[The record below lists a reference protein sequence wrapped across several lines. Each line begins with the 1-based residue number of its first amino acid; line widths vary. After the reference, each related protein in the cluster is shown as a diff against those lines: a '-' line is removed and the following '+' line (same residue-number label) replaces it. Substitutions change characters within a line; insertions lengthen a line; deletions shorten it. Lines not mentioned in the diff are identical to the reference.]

1 MESFLQSRQEAE
13 RSLPS
18 GASNSAINS
27 SSKSPS
33 TIAQMSD
40 QSIYQTMEWTRSSVS
55 HCTDPRCDDN
65 NCSTNELSHN
75 DPALETITQNVD
87 VDVEPENGH
96 SIQSQRP
103 STAQQGGTNLQRFL
117 ESKRRVPEPRRVPA
131 PRGRP
136 SLAELLRRDEGA
148 VDFIRQSGLSIHIVP
163 GDGACFFHAVSL
175 DLEYDNHRGNHSHLH
190 LRERTVQWM
199 RDHPDLWSNFLV
211 DETVQGR
218 LKRMSNPKESAE
230 EIELMA
236 LSSILRRQIRVH
248 SWDWQN
254 AISHLPYRDV
264 VPLGEDGIVN
274 ERPIVVFHR
283 MENHYDLLR
292 AEFME
297 ERIAASEASYE
308 QGHDATNDENILQ
321 SLNGRDADTDD
332 GPDFD
337 TVDEDIV
344 TELSEDDDNIKVM
357 YSDFNKR
364 QPLQNDEDDS
374 NDDLPI
380 LSPCYYDSDD
390 SDYLPSLND
399 RDCDTSDDDDS
410 QACFDDDVIERLLA
424 QGGDARNQ
432 DQYEDAVEFFSQ
444 ALFIDPANP
453 SALLNRSY
461 AFSKLQDWN
470 QSVDDANSFINADHD
485 NSIQNG
491 MAFHLRGKG
500 RMQLSLHGEGD
511 FREALDDF
519 HTALTF
525 DTTESM
531 AVNIL
536 NMIDECKST
545 RPQPSSSDSEV
556 AGDPVDS
563 QSSDNDNEVVED
575 AVDSQSSDNVDS
587 VLIFRGRSSTRMS
600 NVRSRSL
607 SSNRTN
613 RATTRSMS
621 NRRGYRSLSRR
632 RPLSAPNSDHSTYS
646 IPFCETKCGNC
657 KREQFVDDENSDYFL
672 KFHQVSSSA
681 VPKFGH
687 EYQFLRKFTGVHTEC
702 QYNLCDE
709 CYHFLVKKDRYDFTH
724 MWPGFYWHLLSSTF
738 NQTFPASKRYYFHV
752 YSGEHI
758 WQMIPVQMR
767 RWWINSIQ
775 GFNIHNEFPYADCTI
790 EHPPSFFEDR
800 TLSFQKFEDDFD
812 AGGVPRLMKAM
823 NNKQVLLPLVLCP
836 FGCTEFCHRS
846 KYLDLDVVI
855 QRYLQKVVLPLK
867 SKTPYGNV
875 MSMSPFYFRDNLS
888 YDALM
893 YNEAW
898 MIKPTIILTNIGAKV
913 LTCRNHNGG
922 DKYLRLHPPLTP
934 HHIIPAHR
942 ADQLS
947 HIKTK
952 PRIVKP
958 TSRSHFVT
966 SFAMVGTYGCFS
978 GIDNLNVS
986 RNADWSRPSHLL
998 SQHESIS
1005 LSGRNDIKHLLSR
1018 KVETGQVT
1026 KELADSMLKSSR
1038 EIPHGSLDKYRQGA
1052 TFMPYADMVDVHL
1065 AQTHEDYDRDLIC
1078 IKTLELGQETIIHAR
1093 RSWQRL
1099 INTLHTEDRHG
1110 FGTQFRAI
1118 PILATKNKASMMT
1131 WTLCSI
1137 ISSVKDLWKV
1147 LDTPKGPWRY
1157 DGWPGWM
1164 MTFIQSQV
1172 FPFDSVRR
1180 DNRSPFKK
1188 IRSFKQIVGKVNKF
1202 APVICHEDDDIYSTQ
1217 ETYKMSADFMR
1228 KFFCPVTYPSIS
1240 VYESVLDIPAQSRML
1255 RRNTIIIT
1263 SSGLPLAFG
1272 RHPFVDDPLYD
1283 KIQLQDGTL
1292 FELRSIALLRVP
1304 DEGNCNDG
1312 SKYEAVRF
1320 MRHGGPAYS
1329 KFWQQQRSQSITSQ
1343 CDFDPLQMVLDW
1355 SREEDA
1361 DDSYRFQYHSMVYVK
1376 VEAFNVDKFR
1386 LDILRTMGGKTHV
1399 QCTCNNFPLLIQ
1411 PHQKDKEIR
1420 KKCVKCNRFE
1430 YVACCNEE
1438 CRLRLCK
1445 TCFDEYPTHFTTFLN
1460 PNGNT
1465 QQRHETNDASNGDC
1479 DSIHNN
1485 EDPSLSDDYDPLQE
1499 EIERLAREE
1508 EIERMTREEE
1518 NASDDEEDDLIEPH
1532 EPQDEENEESEDH
1545 VADEAELYG
1554 LSGLPDDDDNDS
1566 ETDNF
1571 INDNVNRI
1579 TEEGEALMTYA
1590 DIDASHEQSADN
1602 IDLSS
1607 GYMTTQA
1614 GDLPTDIEDRHG
1626 MDRVSGHT
1634 LYNQA
1639 AVCLDRRQHRIT
1651 GTKAQQNFVQSFCNT
1666 TPGQPNHLLSIEQAL
1681 FPRILWSSATS
1692 DGLSVLGAIPS
1703 SLFGPKEHIHG
1714 FASLPDTI
1722 RSRISTSG
1730 SLMSTDK
1737 NYHFY
1742 SHDVLANKALAHG
1755 DSRQVI
1761 SRGFQVDASKPIGL
1775 SVRNSNTTGLTEC
1788 VDSHKMVRGLAASQ
1802 EYHEYHKF
1810 TTITANHSQS
1820 PGLKP
1825 IHEWK
1830 VKEGWSDMFPN
1841 WKTMNC
1847 FDKIEIKMGIEEQSG
1862 PILLRVWLEIRAL
1875 FLAHMKQENNFI
1887 GPMHE
1892 VIFGRDEYQSGMGNL
1907 PHLHIV
1913 DALRRAGLPPEGAQ
1927 YFEDLIRTT
1936 GAEVIRVDEI
1946 ESLIERGMIKDFSE
1960 YEDIIEFTKFL
1971 KHTCKPRCQMRIKP
1985 GDGPECFKCKKI
1997 HAVRDH
2003 PDPTQHAYIQIPV
2016 KLKQETLDMLV
2027 RIGMAERVDD
2037 DNVEYSHPFFK
2048 PTRHMA
2054 PCVSNAEDNM
2064 SPVTTDLFILFKSM
2078 CNVQFICCSNG
2089 IVKYILKYVAKFDEC
2104 NRVTASSNIHTGA
2117 VEVGST
2123 FLHNTKIA
2131 TSKINEDKSLDNRR
2145 DKKRPQGRSTAW
2157 MEIYQLLSNISEV
2170 TTNLTFE
2177 EYSTLPFEVRMRS
2190 AIKLKDDGRVREF
2203 DENNAGSDHHMSG
2216 IPSHLAR
2223 EEHADDLHDRQMM
2236 TLSQKETAQDHQKVS
2251 RSFDKV
2257 SIFGLRP
2264 PELVSVFENP
2274 KYYYRYCKIEKTVM
2288 GKEGIT
2294 KVLNSDLK
2302 RCLWIDS
2309 IGRLVRLRKNGLDE
2323 VLALLDSNEEDED
2336 RHRDVDDNFPINDTI
2351 RYIIRIHNTEDDT
2364 LSEEERDWKEE
2375 YLHEFIVDDGLEL
2388 LPIPVATPVTPHN
2401 PHAFFVHIVLSLGK
2415 YVTEQDVL
2423 RHSTPRECF
2432 QRAGLIGESTDPLD
2446 LQEYVDSLLF
2456 NYINNQVVYYPNSLR
2471 ATGTFIELADRLF
2484 SDIIMRNEFTASEIP
2499 FLVTDMLDQANDEQM
2514 QWWKD
2519 IKESQL
2525 KSIYA
2530 SVCRGGMNSH
2540 LPQIEEMMAST
2551 KACPVVYNA
2560 VESFHQFPNQN
2571 EASYTEQKLAIQT
2584 NITSINKY
2592 CGRHGRNGAL
2602 TCTRNCI
2609 THGSPGSGKSYVV
2622 QISVFYSISQGLNT
2636 LSSCIQGARANAIGG
2651 IHLHKWI
2658 LLHDQKHTRFS
2669 YRAAQ
2674 QAIEKILRKPIN
2686 LHVLLTL
2693 DVLFLD
2699 ECGQISAEQVA
2710 TLDIIF
2716 RKVRNSNLPFGGV
2729 LIIGTLDHAQCQPIN
2744 ALPFLMSSLMLTSF
2758 TFVQL
2763 RESVRADED
2772 EIHFR
2777 EFQQLTRL
2785 PPNKLKADSVLK
2797 SRFYDLA
2804 GNIFTF
2810 ATDWADPKI
2819 TRHTTR
2825 MYARKTYV
2833 KSATR
2838 LFTDSLI
2845 NDVQSDPM
2853 QEGQYRIRPS
2863 LDSQVRVGSRSEYSN
2878 ADSHSVKA
2886 LNDALREPDLL
2897 CLVQWGVYECTINDP
2912 GGNFNQSTICV
2923 LVDVPDASVIN
2934 SFGTFPVFIAPPG
2947 SQIVEFLYDGSDRPS
2962 KEQLKE
2968 WGWKEAK
2975 ISVAPERPV
2984 TARRGFQAK
2993 RTQYALKH
3001 TGALTVNKS
3010 QGDTIPGTLA
3020 VEISHQ
3026 TSPWEKEQ
3034 VVVIFSRTKRAK
3046 DIIIVGPDKS
3056 WILDKLW
3063 DLVIKGNQWN
3073 QMMEN
3078 ILDVLTINP
3087 ALDNNDGT
3095 DTRVRSVIDYP
3106 RNHPFGS
3113 RYASLPSDDTGFV
3126 YLLCSENNLDFT
3138 YIGQTQNIRQRFREH
3153 QSGNGAF
3160 GTSRRKDQPFFLAG
3174 YISGLTGYDDAD
3186 RCQVERRWRNLRNR
3200 LPINSVANIMDCGER
3215 IADEINA
3222 VAHDGGSEVRATFH
3236 RLASREFLEWRHNQR
3251 ISE

>member
-1 MESFLQSRQEAE
+1 MERGCDSDY
-13 RSLPS
+13 S
-18 GASNSAINS
+18 G
-27 SSKSPS
+27 
-33 TIAQMSD
+33 SD
-40 QSIYQTMEWTRSSVS
+40 
-55 HCTDPRCDDN
+55 
-65 NCSTNELSHN
+65 
-75 DPALETITQNVD
+75 
-87 VDVEPENGH
+87 
-96 SIQSQRP
+96 
-103 STAQQGGTNLQRFL
+103 
-117 ESKRRVPEPRRVPA
+117 
-131 PRGRP
+131 
-136 SLAELLRRDEGA
+136 
-148 VDFIRQSGLSIHIVP
+148 
-163 GDGACFFHAVSL
+163 
-175 DLEYDNHRGNHSHLH
+175 
-190 LRERTVQWM
+190 
-199 RDHPDLWSNFLV
+199 
-211 DETVQGR
+211 
-218 LKRMSNPKESAE
+218 
-230 EIELMA
+230 
-236 LSSILRRQIRVH
+236 
-248 SWDWQN
+248 
-254 AISHLPYRDV
+254 
-264 VPLGEDGIVN
+264 
-274 ERPIVVFHR
+274 
-283 MENHYDLLR
+283 
-292 AEFME
+292 
-297 ERIAASEASYE
+297 
-308 QGHDATNDENILQ
+308 
-321 SLNGRDADTDD
+321 
-332 GPDFD
+332 
-337 TVDEDIV
+337 
-344 TELSEDDDNIKVM
+344 
-357 YSDFNKR
+357 
-364 QPLQNDEDDS
+364 
-374 NDDLPI
+374 
-380 LSPCYYDSDD
+380 YDSDGSDYVTSLAGPD
-390 SDYLPSLND
+390 SDS
-399 RDCDTSDDDDS
+399 SDDDDS
-410 QACFDDDVIERLLA
+410 QACSEEDEIDRLLE
-424 QGGDARNQ
+424 QGGDAYEQ
-432 DQYEDAVEFFSQ
+432 DQYEDAVKFFSQ
-444 ALFIDPANP
+444 ALSINPANP
-453 SALLNRSY
+453 RALLGRTL
-461 AFSKLQDWN
+461 AFYMLQDWN
-470 QSVDDANSFINADHD
+470 QSVDDANSYINADYD
-485 NSIQNG
+485 DSRGNA
-491 MAFHLRGKG
+491 MAYCSRGKG
-500 RMQLSLHGEGD
+500 RMQLSLQGEGD
-511 FREALDDF
+511 FREALDDLQ
-519 HTALTF
+519 TALTF
-525 DTTESM
+525 DRTESM
-531 AVNIL
+531 AAEIL
-536 NMIDECKST
+536 KLIDACKST
-545 RPQPSSSDSEV
+545 RPQPSSS
-556 AGDPVDS
+556 
-563 QSSDNDNEVVED
+563 QRSDNDNEVVED
-575 AVDSQSSDNVDS
+575 AVDSQSSDNDS
-587 VLIFRGRSSTRMS
+587 VLISRGRSSTRTS
-600 NVRSRSL
+600 NFRSRSM
-607 SSNRTN
+607 SSSQTN
-613 RATTRSMS
+613 RPTTRSMS
-621 NRRGYRSLSRR
+621 SRRGHRSLSRR
-632 RPLSAPNSDHSTYS
+632 RPSSVANRDHDTYL

-657 KREQFVDDENSDYFL
+657 KREQFEDDENSEYYL
-672 KFHQVSSSA
+672 KFHQVCSST
-681 VPKFGH
+681 VPNFGH
-687 EYQFLRKFTGVHTEC
+687 EYQFLRHYTGAHTKC

-709 CYHFLVKKDRYDFTH
+709 CYHFLVEREKEDFTH
-724 MWPGFYWHLLSSTF
+724 MWPGFYWHLLSSTY
-738 NQTFPASKRYYFHV
+738 NQTFPARKRYYFEV
-752 YSGEHI
+752 YSGERI

-775 GFNIHNEFPYADCTI
+775 GFNIHNEFPYAYCTI
-790 EHPPSFFEDR
+790 EHPPSYFEDG
-800 TLSFQKFEDDFD
+800 TLSLQKFENDFD

-823 NNKQVLLPLVLCP
+823 NNQQVLLPLVLCP

-855 QRYLQKVVLPLK
+855 QRYLQKVVLPLR
-867 SKTPYGNV
+867 SKTPYENV
-875 MSMSPFYFRDNLS
+875 MSMSPFYFRDDLS

-893 YNEAW
+893 YNDAW
-898 MIKPTIILTNIGAKV
+898 MIKPHIILTIFGAKV
-913 LTCRNHNGG
+913 LTCRDHDGG

-934 HHIIPAHR
+934 HHIIPAQR

-958 TSRSHFVT
+958 TSRSHFAT

-986 RNADWSRPSHLL
+986 RNADWSKPSYLL

-1052 TFMPYADMVDVHL
+1052 TFMPYSDMVDVHL

-1078 IKTLELGQETIIHAR
+1078 IETLELGEETIVHAR
-1093 RSWQRL
+1093 RSWQRV

-1118 PILATKNKASMMT
+1118 PIIKTAASMMT

-1137 ISSVKDLWKV
+1137 ISSVKELWKV
-1147 LDTPKGPWRY
+1147 LDTPNGPWRY

-1172 FPFDSVRR
+1172 FSFDSVRR

-1188 IRSFKQIVGKVNKF
+1188 IKSFKQIVGKVNKF
-1202 APVICHEDDDIYSTQ
+1202 APVICHEDDDIYRTQ
-1217 ETYKMSADFMR
+1217 ETYKMSADFIR
-1228 KFFCPVTYPSIS
+1228 KLFCPATYPSIS
-1240 VYESVLDIPAQSRML
+1240 VFESVLDIPAQSRLL

-1272 RHPFVDDPLYD
+1272 RHPCVDDPLYD

-1292 FELRSIALLRVP
+1292 FELRSIALLRVS
-1304 DEGNCNDG
+1304 DAGRSNDG
-1312 SKYEAVRF
+1312 SKYEAVRY

-1329 KFWQQQRSQSITSQ
+1329 KFWQQQRSESITSQ
-1343 CDFDPLQMVLDW
+1343 CVFDPLKMILDM
-1355 SREEDA
+1355 SKEEDA
-1361 DDSYRFQYHSMVYVK
+1361 ADSYRLQHHCMVYVK

-1399 QCTCNNFPLLIQ
+1399 QCTCNNFPLLVQ
-1411 PHQKDKEIR
+1411 PHQKDKAIR

-1430 YVACCNEE
+1430 YVACCNNE

-1445 TCFDEYPTHFTTFLN
+1445 TCFDKYPTHFTTFLN

-1479 DSIHNN
+1479 DSIHNS
-1485 EDPSLSDDYDPLQE
+1485 EDSSLPDDYDPLQE

-1508 EIERMTREEE
+1508 EIERTAREEE
-1518 NASDDEEDDLIEPH
+1518 SASDDEEDDLIEPH
-1532 EPQDEENEESEDH
+1532 EPQDEENQESEYH

-1566 ETDNF
+1566 ETDDF
-1571 INDNVNRI
+1571 INDNVNRMA
-1579 TEEGEALMTYA
+1579 EEGGALMTYA
-1590 DIDASHEQSADN
+1590 DIDTSREQSADN
-1602 IDLSS
+1602 IDFSS

-1651 GTKAQQNFVQSFCNT
+1651 GTKAQQNFVQSLCNT

-1703 SLFGPKEHIHG
+1703 SLFGPKQHIHG

-1742 SHDVLANKALAHG
+1742 SYDILANKALAHG

-1761 SRGFQVDASKPIGL
+1761 SRGFQVDTSKPLGL
-1775 SVRNSNTTGLTEC
+1775 STRNSNTTGLTEC

-1810 TTITANHSQS
+1810 TTITANHKHS

-1841 WKTMNC
+1841 WEKMNR
-1847 FDKIEIKMGIEEQSG
+1847 FDQEEIRMGIEEQSG
-1862 PILLRVWLEIRAL
+1862 PILLRVWLEIKAL

-1887 GPMHE
+1887 GPVHE
-1892 VIFGRDEYQSGMGNL
+1892 VIFGRGEYQAEVGNL

-1913 DALRRAGLPPEGAQ
+1913 DALRRAELPPEGAR

-1946 ESLIERGMIKDFSE
+1946 DSLIERGMIKGLSE
-1960 YEDIIEFTKFL
+1960 YEEILELTKVL
-1971 KHTCKPRCQMRIKP
+1971 KHTCKPRCLMRIKP

-2003 PDPTQHAYIQIPV
+2003 PDPTQHGYIQIPV
-2016 KLKQETLDMLV
+2016 KLSQESLDKLV
-2027 RIGMAERVDD
+2027 RLGLAERVDD
-2037 DNVEYSHPFFK
+2037 DNVEYKHPYFK

-2054 PCVSNAEDNM
+2054 PCVNNAEDNM
-2064 SPVTTDLFILFKSM
+2064 SPVTTELFILFKSM

-2089 IVKYILKYVAKFDEC
+2089 IVKYILKYVAKLDEC

-2131 TSKINEDKSLDNRR
+2131 TSKINEDKALDNRR
-2145 DKKRPQGRSTAW
+2145 DKKRPQGRSTSW
-2157 MEIYQLLSNISEV
+2157 MEIYQLLSTIAEV

-2203 DENNAGSDHHMSG
+2203 DENNPRADHHMSG

-2223 EEHADDLHDRQMM
+2223 EELSDDLHARQMM
-2236 TLSQKETAQDHQKVS
+2236 TPSQIETAQDHQKVS
-2251 RSFDKV
+2251 RSFDRI

-2264 PELVSVFENP
+2264 PELVHVFENP
-2274 KYYYRYCKIEKTVM
+2274 KFYYRYCMIEKDVM
-2288 GKEGIT
+2288 GKEGII

-2302 RCLWIDS
+2302 KCLWIDS
-2309 IGRLVRLRKNGLDE
+2309 IGRLVRLRKNGLDD

-2336 RHRDVDDNFPINDTI
+2336 RHHDVDDNFPINDTI
-2351 RYIIRIHNTEDDT
+2351 RYIIRIHNAEDDT
-2364 LSEEERDWKEE
+2364 LSEEERVWKEE

-2432 QRAGLIGESTDPLD
+2432 QRARLIGESTDPID
-2446 LQEYVDSLLF
+2446 LQDYVDSLLL
-2456 NYINNQVVYYPNSLR
+2456 NYITNQVVYYPNSIR
-2471 ATGTFIELADRLF
+2471 ATSTFIELADRLF
-2484 SDIIMRNEFTASEIP
+2484 SDIILRNEFTASEIP
-2499 FLVTDMLDQANDEQM
+2499 FLVTDMLDQAKDEQV

-2525 KSIYA
+2525 KSIYS

-2540 LPQIEEMMAST
+2540 LPQMEEMMDTT
-2551 KACPVVYNA
+2551 KTRPAVYNA
-2560 VESFHQFPNQN
+2560 VESFHQFSNQN
-2571 EASYTEQKLAIQT
+2571 DASYTEQKLAVQT
-2584 NITSINKY
+2584 TITSIDKY
-2592 CGRHGRNGAL
+2592 CGRYGRNGAL

-2609 THGSPGSGKSYVV
+2609 THGSPGSGKSYVL
-2622 QISVFYSISQGLNT
+2622 QLSVLYSISQGLNT

-2674 QAIEKILRKPIN
+2674 HAIEKILRKPIN
-2686 LHVLLTL
+2686 LHAVLTL

-2716 RKVRNSNLPFGGV
+2716 RKVRKSNMPFGGV

-2772 EIHFR
+2772 EIKFR

-2785 PPNKLKADSVLK
+2785 PPNKLKANSVLK
-2797 SRFYDLA
+2797 SRFYELA
-2804 GNIFTF
+2804 TEIFTF
-2810 ATDWADPKI
+2810 ANDWADPKI
-2819 TRHTTR
+2819 TIHTTR

-2845 NDVQSDPM
+2845 REVQSDPT
-2853 QEGQYRIRPS
+2853 QEGLYRIRPS
-2863 LDSQVRVGSRSEYSN
+2863 VDSQVRLGSRSEYRN
-2878 ADSHSVKA
+2878 ADSDSVNA

-2923 LVDVPDASVIN
+2923 LVDVPDASVVN
-2934 SFGTFPVFIAPPG
+2934 SFGPFQAFIAPPG
-2947 SQIVEFLYDGSDRPS
+2947 SQVVEFLYDGSDRPS
-2962 KEQLKE
+2962 KEQLNE

-2984 TARRGFQAK
+2984 TAKRGFQAK

-3010 QGDTIPGTLA
+3010 QGDTISGTLA
-3020 VEISHQ
+3020 VEISTT

-3046 DIIIVGPDKS
+3046 DIIIVGPDKD
-3056 WILDKLW
+3056 WIVDKLW
-3063 DLVIKGNQWN
+3063 DLVTKGNQWT

-3087 ALDNNDGT
+3087 APDNNDDT
-3095 DTRVRSVIDYP
+3095 DTRVHSVIDYP
-3106 RNHPFGS
+3106 RNHPFGP

-3174 YISGLTGYDDAD
+3174 YISGLTGYNESD
-3186 RCQVERRWRNLRNR
+3186 RCHLERRWRTLRNN
-3200 LPINSVANIMDCGER
+3200 LPIDSVANIMDCGSR
-3215 IADEINA
+3215 IVDDINA
-3222 VAHDGGSEVRATFH
+3222 SAHDMGSEVRATFH
-3236 RLASREFLEWRHNQR
+3236 RLASRDFLDWRTNQR